1 MIRSVLLLL
10 LMFSVQL
17 SVSQNKTKQEVLQL
31 MAEDTC
37 ECIKNDS
44 VAFAKD
50 VSLEKKEMALGLCIF
65 NSYNKRKD
73 ETNTFKGDTFEN
85 IEEVA
90 EQVGMLMISVCG
102 SEFMA
107 IFSSDELYSLAT
119 DEDEDMPPPP
129 PAPKNE
135 NDFNMEVT
143 LSSLHNDAISHIT
156 VKDEF
161 GKEHKFVVIEQ
172 FEGYDLLKTK
182 NFSKP
187 FRIYYREQS
196 FFDLSEKRYVTKKVV
211 KYLEK
216 I

>member
-10 LMFSVQL
+10 LTFSVQL

-44 VAFAKD
+44 VAFDKD

-107 IFSSDELYSLAT
+107 IFS
-119 DEDEDMPPPP
+119 
-129 PAPKNE
+129 
-135 NDFNMEVT
+135 
-143 LSSLHNDAISHIT
+143 
-156 VKDEF
+156 
-161 GKEHKFVVIEQ
+161 
-172 FEGYDLLKTK
+172 
-182 NFSKP
+182 
-187 FRIYYREQS
+187 
-196 FFDLSEKRYVTKKVV
+196 
-211 KYLEK
+211 
-216 I
+216 